1 MSVTFFV
8 MSSCAGNTHSVHP
21 SKLDSYPDFEFL
33 DFKFNFTITECFFCY
48 KLLHEIP
55 VTTEGRIKIGKELSP
70 SSGGHSPQRQFQ

>member
-8 MSSCAGNTHSVHP
+8 MSSCARNTHSVHP

-33 DFKFNFTITECFFCY
+33 DFKFNFTITKCFFCY

-70 SSGGHSPQRQFQ
+70 SSGGHSP